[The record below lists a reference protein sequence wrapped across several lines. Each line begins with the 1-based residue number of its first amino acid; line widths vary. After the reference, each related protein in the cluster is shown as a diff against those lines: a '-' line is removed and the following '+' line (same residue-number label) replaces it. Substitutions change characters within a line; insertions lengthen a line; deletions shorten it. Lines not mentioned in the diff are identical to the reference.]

1 MASRD
6 TKDLDPRLQ
15 PLAERFIEDCKAAGI
30 DVILT
35 CTWRSNQEQDAL
47 YAQGRTAPGKIVTNA
62 RAGQS
67 KHNATRGGQPCSQ
80 AFDMAPVVNGKID
93 WGTSNPAWKQC
104 GAIGKALGLEWA
116 GDWTSF
122 REFPHFQLKSL

>member
-6 TKDLDPRLQ
+6 IKDLDSRLQ
-15 PLAERFIEDCKAAGI
+15 PLAIRFVADCKAAGI

-35 CTWRSNQEQDAL
+35 CTWRSNQEQDTL
-47 YAQGRTAPGKIVTNA
+47 YAQGRTAPGHVVTNA

-67 KHNATRGGQPCSQ
+67 KHNPTQDGHPCSQ

-93 WGTSNPAWKQC
+93 WSPSNPAWARC
-104 GAIGKALGLEWA
+104 GAIGKELGLEWA
-116 GDWTSF
+116 GDWKSF
-122 REFPHFQLKSL
+122 REFPHFQLKAV